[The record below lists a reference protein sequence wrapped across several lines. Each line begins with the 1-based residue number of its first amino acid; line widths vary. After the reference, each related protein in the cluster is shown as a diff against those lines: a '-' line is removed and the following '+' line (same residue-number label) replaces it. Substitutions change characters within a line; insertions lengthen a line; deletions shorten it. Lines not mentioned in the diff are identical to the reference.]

1 MKLTIDNQE
10 IELDEATT
18 IFHAAKQLGIEIPI
32 MCYRD
37 GYDYFTSCMMCTV
50 KDQATGKTHPA
61 CSALCAD
68 GMEIDTQCD
77 EIMEHHKSTL
87 ELLLSEHV
95 GDCEAPCQRLCSIH
109 SEIPKMIRE
118 IKDDQFDD
126 AIATV
131 REDMAIP
138 SILERFCNAPCE
150 KGCRRAQYDDGVA
163 IRHMTRFISDWD
175 LKRDTPYVPPMR
187 ESSGKKV
194 AIIGSG
200 ATGLASAYYLARE
213 GHACTIFE
221 KEEVIGGRLRSEEDY
236 DQSLMED
243 WVIEGEVKV
252 LKLMGVEF
260 KTGITLGDQMSIESL
275 KEEHGAVVLTC
286 GHIENSALE
295 SLGIPV
301 DEKKGIKFNR
311 KTAMTEVDGVF
322 AAGSITKA
330 GMPILKSVQS
340 AKDIAACVSQFV
352 NGEKIDGI
360 VEMYN
365 HMMGRLQE
373 GEIDIFVSG
382 ANPIPRV
389 TPDNLEIDGYNK
401 PDVQLEGERCM
412 HCDCRASH
420 DCSLRIYSDRYGAKQ
435 SMFKGEQ
442 RAKYV
447 HVNENAGA
455 VYESGKCIK
464 CSLCVQ
470 ITHEEDET
478 YGFTFVGR
486 GFNVTA
492 GVSLDK
498 TLWEGLE
505 HVADKVVEACPT
517 GALSTNEKYK
527 PAQGQIVGANND
539 STSQS
544 VNEAPETPEAE
555 SVEIAQ

>member
-18 IFHAAKQLGIEIPI
+18 IFHAAKELGIEIPI
-32 MCYRD
+32 MCYRE

-50 KDQATGKTHPA
+50 KDQATGRTHPA

-77 EIMEHHKSTL
+77 EIMAHHKSTL

-118 IKDDQFDD
+118 IKDDQFED

-138 SILERFCNAPCE
+138 SILERFCTAPCE
-150 KGCRRAQYDDGVA
+150 KGCRRAQYDDGVS

-175 LKRDTPYVPPMR
+175 LKRETPYVPPMR
-187 ESSGKKV
+187 ESSGKKI

-200 ATGLASAYYLARE
+200 ATGLASSYYLARE
-213 GHACTIFE
+213 GHACVIFE
-221 KEEVIGGRLRSEEDY
+221 KEEQIGGRLRSEEDY
-236 DQSLMED
+236 DQSLMQD
-243 WVIEGEVKV
+243 WIIEGEVKV
-252 LKLMGVEF
+252 LKMMGIEF
-260 KTGITLGDQMSIESL
+260 KTATLGDGLSL
-275 KEEHGAVVLTC
+275 QSLQQDYDAVVLTC
-286 GHIENSALE
+286 GQIGNEALE
-295 SLGIPV
+295 ALGIPF
-301 DEKKGIKFNR
+301 DEKKGIKVNR
-311 KTAMTEVDGVF
+311 KTAMTEIDGVF

-330 GMPILKSVQS
+330 KMPILKAVQS
-340 AKDIAACVSQFV
+340 AKDVAACASQHA
-352 NGEKIDGI
+352 NGDQIDGI

-373 GEIDIFVSG
+373 GEIDIFVTG

-389 TPDNLEIDGYNK
+389 TPDNIEVDGYNK
-401 PDVQLEGERCM
+401 ADVQLEGERCM

-420 DCSLRIYSDRYGAKQ
+420 DCSLRIYSDKYGAKQ

-442 RAKYV
+442 RAKYE
-447 HVNENAGA
+447 HVNQNAGA

-470 ITHEEDET
+470 ITKEEDET

-486 GFNVTA
+486 GFDVKA

-517 GALSTNEKYK
+517 GALSTNEKYQ
-527 PAQGQIVGANND
+527 PDQGKIVGAD
-539 STSQS
+539 H
-544 VNEAPETPEAE
+544 A
-555 SVEIAQ
+555 

>member
-10 IELDEATT
+10 IELEEATT
-18 IFHAAKQLGIEIPI
+18 IFHAAKKLGIEIPI

-50 KDQATGKTHPA
+50 KDQSSGKTHPA

-138 SILERFCNAPCE
+138 SILERFCTAPCE
-150 KGCRRAQYDDGVA
+150 KGCRRAQYDDGVS

-175 LKRDTPYVPPMR
+175 LKRETPYIPPMR
-187 ESSGKKV
+187 ENSGKKIV
-194 AIIGSG
+194 IVGSG
-200 ATGLASAYYLARE
+200 ATGLATAYYLMRE
-213 GHACTIFE
+213 GHACTIIE
-221 KEEVIGGRLRSEEDY
+221 KDEQLGGRLRSEEDY
-236 DQSLMED
+236 DQSLMEN

-252 LKLMGVEF
+252 LKMMGAEF
-260 KTGITLGDQMSIESL
+260 KTSYGLGDQVSL
-275 KEEHGAVVLTC
+275 DALKADYQAVVLTC
-286 GHIENSALE
+286 GHIGNEALE
-295 SLGIPV
+295 AIGIPA
-301 DEKKGIKFNR
+301 DEKKGIKVDR
-311 KTAMTEVDGVF
+311 KTALTEVEGVF

-330 GMPILKSVQS
+330 KMPILKAVQA
-340 AKDIAACVSQFV
+340 AKDVAACASQYANEV
-352 NGEKIDGI
+352 KIDGI

-373 GEIDIFVSG
+373 GEIDIFVTG
-382 ANPIPRV
+382 ANPIARV
-389 TPDNLEIDGYNK
+389 TPDNLEVDGYNK
-401 PDVQLEGERCM
+401 ADVQLEGERCM

-420 DCSLRIYSDRYGAKQ
+420 DCSLRIYSDKYGAKQ

-442 RAKYV
+442 RAKYD

-470 ITHEEDET
+470 ITKEEDET

-517 GALSTNEKYK
+517 GALSTNEKYQ
-527 PAQGQIVGANND
+527 PEQGKIVGAEL
-539 STSQS
+539 
-544 VNEAPETPEAE
+544 VNAEKASGEETPSPNAE